1 MHLFSTKLLD
11 YYLSVVSHFNI
22 KENIF
27 IQIVQYFMDVVEL
40 SKPDILP
47 QSHSIISPSTLNQ
60 RNQKHCKNLTYCFNC
75 VFPFS
80 NTAHN
85 VYTGF
90 HVNITLYIQSWSQT
104 ASDLSGQFNVIL
116 PLLFV
121 INENK
126 QFSNATLFQ
135 MKTKTVVS

>member
-60 RNQKHCKNLTYCFNC
+60 RN
-75 VFPFS
+75 
-80 NTAHN
+80 
-85 VYTGF
+85 
-90 HVNITLYIQSWSQT
+90 
-104 ASDLSGQFNVIL
+104 
-116 PLLFV
+116 
-121 INENK
+121 
-126 QFSNATLFQ
+126 
-135 MKTKTVVS
+135 